1 MRLSQSIRQRA
12 RFRHRD
18 LILIGVLVTLIVVF
32 PLIAY
37 NTTVYSLDQA
47 EERSALANREERG
60 RLEEQRLREI
70 NDLLSNPKS
79 GTTPEKIA
87 AVSIG
92 MMAKEVEPILGLPWN
107 LGIEIFPYNHR
118 YNDFDWVSNDI
129 PIKGVGYVQAVFIDR
144 QLVGLGSLDP
154 NDGRLCGGCLEDMLR
169 GERPWLS
176 GLPFHVEGE
185 CPECGSSKVVP
196 FGARWSRYNNQK
208 NVCCGVHVP
217 IIADH

>member
-1 MRLSQSIRQRA
+1 MRLSQSTRQRT
-12 RFRHRD
+12 RFRHRN
-18 LILIGVLVTLIVVF
+18 LILIGVLLTLTVVF
-32 PLIAY
+32 PFIAF
-37 NTTVYSLDQA
+37 NITVYSLDQT
-47 EERSALANREERG
+47 EERAAQANREERE
-60 RLEEQRLREI
+60 RQEEQRVGEMY
-70 NDLLSNPKS
+70 DLLTNPKS

-92 MMAKEVEPILGLPWN
+92 MMAKEIEPILGLPWN
-107 LGIEIFPYNHR
+107 LGIEIFPYNHS

-169 GERPWLS
+169 EERPRLE
-176 GLPFHVEGE
+176 GLPYHLKGE
-185 CPECGSSKVVP
+185 CPVCGSSKVVP
-196 FGARWSRYNNQK
+196 FGVRWSRYNNQE

-217 IIADH
+217 IFADH